1 MTAKPRSP
9 PRHHRNSAPASA
21 NEFATSLLSNIST
34 AKITVGRLGKA
45 GNRFAAYSAVAA
57 DRMGAM
63 LMKLSLIPRHEP
75 EVVQAAATK
84 RHFGNDER
92 VPTTFFK
99 SMMLR
104 GVKIESRFRKADE
117 FESMLRII
125 PNFTDRQCR
134 TIEFDILRQQSR
146 RRF

>member
-1 MTAKPRSP
+1 
-9 PRHHRNSAPASA
+9 
-21 NEFATSLLSNIST
+21 
-34 AKITVGRLGKA
+34 
-45 GNRFAAYSAVAA
+45 
-57 DRMGAM
+57 
-63 LMKLSLIPRHEP
+63 MKLSLIPRHEP

-117 FESMLRII
+117 FELMLRII

-134 TIEFDILRQQSR
+134 TIKSIFCDSKAGAAFEIVIHRAKWDAELVRSIRDTFLACVFHYNGGCNGATIYGGSDDRVLHLDPQWLGDSEP
-146 RRF
+146 